1 MATTYVISASVVTG
15 MDYRNTTGFASV
27 TYDFTNSGGFDRR
40 LIAAKNLDEIREQM
54 EEARFEARQQILDRC
69 LALWVHKLK
78 GRAAAGFNKVELRY
92 FTRPELVQTEA
103 HAQQFGRMVYD
114 EAARK
119 MMIER
124 EVSAAA

>member
-1 MATTYVISASVVTG
+1 MTTTYVISASVVTG
-15 MDYRNTTGFASV
+15 MDFHPTGFTST
-27 TYDFTNSGGFDRR
+27 TYDLMNNGGFDRQ

-54 EEARFEARQQILDRC
+54 QQARWEARQQITNKC
-69 LALWVHKLK
+69 LALSVRKLK
-78 GRAAAGFNKVELRY
+78 GRAATGFNKVELRY
-92 FTRPELVQTEA
+92 FTRPELVQTDA
-103 HAQQFGRMVYD
+103 HAAQFGRMVYD

>member
-1 MATTYVISASVVTG
+1 MTTTYVISASVVTG
-15 MDYRNTTGFASV
+15 MDFHPTGFTST
-27 TYDFTNSGGFDRR
+27 TYDLMNNGGFDRQ

-54 EEARFEARQQILDRC
+54 QQARWEARQQIRDRC

-78 GRAAAGFNKVELRY
+78 GRAATGFNKVELRY

-103 HAQQFGRMVYD
+103 HAARFGRMVYD

>member
-1 MATTYVISASVVTG
+1 MTTTYVISASVVTG
-15 MDYRNTTGFASV
+15 MDYRNTGFASV
-27 TYDFTNSGGFDRR
+27 TYDLMNSGGFDRR

-54 EEARFEARQQILDRC
+54 QQARWEARQQITNKC
-69 LALWVHKLK
+69 LALSVRKLK
-78 GRAAAGFNKVELRY
+78 GRAATGFNKVELRY

-103 HAQQFGRMVYD
+103 HAARFGRMVYD

-124 EVSAAA
+124 YVSAAA